1 MNQHEGGHDD
11 EAEARVRAA
20 VARIENTN
28 PNTELRALEGEAVVN
43 DLLRD
48 LVVEDQQPP
57 PVNLPAPPPPQFA
70 QVETV
75 APQPLAPADTAAQPA
90 NAPAT
95 QTDVRLGELQ
105 RHIDE
110 HGALRIDAGRLAN
123 ELSSIYE
130 PPVGNKPPP
139 ARVAASLPL
148 VRTAARSWLLGF
160 RPPDDNLEETARTR
174 HFDLVNATADVVA
187 SMVFALISGPLGV
200 VLTLYLS
207 GGWLKMHGGHCR
219 ARRVEPTLRRVET
232 TRARADNTVF
242 FLMLILYPKHQD
254 GPLLVFLEMAL
265 VELDLPMES
274 DRRATGGGRSE

>member
-1 MNQHEGGHDD
+1 
-11 EAEARVRAA
+11 
-20 VARIENTN
+20 
-28 PNTELRALEGEAVVN
+28 
-43 DLLRD
+43 
-48 LVVEDQQPP
+48 
-57 PVNLPAPPPPQFA
+57 
-70 QVETV
+70 
-75 APQPLAPADTAAQPA
+75 LAPADAYAGL
-90 NAPAT
+90 
-95 QTDVRLGELQ
+95 RRELQ
-105 RHIDE
+105 QERDSIIADLQQHIDE

-160 RPPDDNLEETARTR
+160 RPPDVNLEETARTR

-219 ARRVEPTLRRVET
+219 ARRVEPT
-232 TRARADNTVF
+232 
-242 FLMLILYPKHQD
+242 
-254 GPLLVFLEMAL
+254 
-265 VELDLPMES
+265 
-274 DRRATGGGRSE
+274 

>member
-11 EAEARVRAA
+11 EVQQLADASLNHP
-20 VARIENTN
+20 IFTDT
-28 PNTELRALEGEAVVN
+28 TELGQTHALAMAAR
-43 DLLRD
+43 LRGIRIG
-48 LVVEDQQPP
+48 QQPP
-57 PVNLPAPPPPQFA
+57 PPVMLPAPPPPQPA

-75 APQPLAPADTAAQPA
+75 APQPLAPADAAAQPA

-95 QTDVRLGELQ
+95 QTDVRLDDLR

-110 HGALRIDAGRLAN
+110 HGTLRIDAGRLAN

-139 ARVAASLPL
+139 ARVAASLPR
-148 VRTAARSWLLGF
+148 VRTATRSLLLGL

-219 ARRVEPTLRRVET
+219 ASRVEPTLRRARRLARSQT
-232 TRARADNTVF
+232 TPF
-242 FLMLILYPKHQD
+242 
-254 GPLLVFLEMAL
+254 
-265 VELDLPMES
+265 S
-274 DRRATGGGRSE
+274 S